1 MLFLTLDHGTTGNYE
16 DLFLTLQEQIIIGG
30 MNIASSTMYGMKDSL
45 DFGSLFLHHPVF
57 GLNTKLSQ
65 QQIMKKT
72 GCDFC
77 WFGIQFDN
85 HLRFRNYTANRVS
98 VGPEFG
104 KFQWDF
110 SCLFR
115 DSSSP
120 RCPRAVRELK
130 EELSLNPGVEKFSQF
145 QYGNTPSC
153 ETIDFAQRYWGA
165 GYPRL
170 LRIKQAWDPDNV
182 FNHCHSVG
190 STEQNCCPY

>member
-1 MLFLTLDHGTTGNYE
+1 MFLALP
-16 DLFLTLQEQIIIGG
+16 EQNIIGG
-30 MNIASSTMYGMKDSL
+30 MNIASSSLYGMKDSL

-65 QQIMKKT
+65 QQIAKKT

-77 WFGIQFDN
+77 WVGLFFDN

-98 VGPEFG
+98 IAPEFG
-104 KFQWDF
+104 KFPWDF

-115 DSSSP
+115 DSSDP

-130 EELSLNPGVEKFSQF
+130 EELSLNPRVEKFSQF

-153 ETIDFAQRYWGA
+153 ETIDFARRYWGA

-190 STEQNCCPY
+190 STEQNCCPH